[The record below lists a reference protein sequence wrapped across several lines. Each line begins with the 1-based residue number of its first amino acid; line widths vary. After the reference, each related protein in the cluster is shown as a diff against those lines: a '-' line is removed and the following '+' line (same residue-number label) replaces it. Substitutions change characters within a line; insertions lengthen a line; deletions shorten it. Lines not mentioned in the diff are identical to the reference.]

1 LRYFGHHTTCR
12 TMELA
17 TAAERRKRA
26 SDMTTSGYSRGV
38 TFTGKVGPVARGP
51 VPLTAEAAAPLGAI

>member
-38 TFTGKVGPVARGP
+38 TFTGKFGPVARAP
-51 VPLTAEAAAPLGAI
+51 IPLTTETASPIGVI